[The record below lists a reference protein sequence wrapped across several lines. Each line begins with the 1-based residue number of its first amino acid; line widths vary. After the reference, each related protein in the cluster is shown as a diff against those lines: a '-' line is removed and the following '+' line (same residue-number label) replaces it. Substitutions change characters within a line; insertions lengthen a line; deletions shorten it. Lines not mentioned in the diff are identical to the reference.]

1 MITAVSVVEDPVR
14 TKWTGSLA
22 NKNDG
27 AWQFGRLMTAMAGTK
42 NPSDF
47 VLAWLNQW
55 SANRTVNGEVVP
67 ARTAISGI
75 INAWPKV
82 GGKLDLTKA
91 PLRLLAIVNRLDLR
105 NLAAGK
111 AGEGRFVFGVLDG
124 GTPRQFTVILE
135 YNLPGSTQADVAS
148 WAARWHAL
156 GTLGIGTPAY
166 NAALQKITDAFAGP
180 NLIPTRPN
188 GSSISQVRSNE
199 IALSSP
205 WELREFGLNAA
216 GNLVERTV
224 ALTPQA
230 GLNGSTKVRDF
241 VNTNQA
247 AILGGNFVVPLT
259 FGGAPFRAGAIVN
272 NIDFWSAPGITNN
285 NARQKFSLNTC
296 NGCHGFETQTG
307 FLQISN
313 RSLGS
318 AAALSGFLR
327 GESISDPVSGV
338 TRKFNDLA
346 RRAND
351 LRTIVCPSAAALP
364 SLSADDVL
372 GARVH

>member
-1 MITAVSVVEDPVR
+1 M
-14 TKWTGSLA
+14 
-22 NKNDG
+22 
-27 AWQFGRLMTAMAGTK
+27 
-42 NPSDF
+42 
-47 VLAWLNQW
+47 
-55 SANRTVNGEVVP
+55 EVVP
-67 ARTAISGI
+67 ARTAIS
-75 INAWPKV
+75 ASSAPEV

-91 PLRLLAIVNRLDLR
+91 PLRLLAIGNRLDLR

-247 AILGGNFVVPLT
+247 AILGGTFVVPLT
-259 FGGAPFRAGAIVN
+259 FGVPPSHSSTDRQQHRLLERARHHQQQRAPEVL
-272 NIDFWSAPGITNN
+272 P
-285 NARQKFSLNTC
+285 
-296 NGCHGFETQTG
+296 HH
-307 FLQISN
+307 LQ
-313 RSLGS
+313 RLPR
-318 AAALSGFLR
+318 LR
-327 GESISDPVSGV
+327 DTDRLPPDLQSQSGV
-338 TRKFNDLA
+338 GCGALRLLA
-346 RRAND
+346 W
-351 LRTIVCPSAAALP
+351 
-364 SLSADDVL
+364 
-372 GARVH
+372 